1 MSDKTATHP
10 LRAVPGFYGDHP
22 GIQIGTYVSDG
33 TSDEHLQLLQQL
45 DVKWAMYIINER
57 DRHTAEYYKKCR
69 ERLAPVS
76 YTHLTLPTP
85 PYE

>member
-45 DVKWAMYIINER
+45 DNTVNDEDVLTING
-57 DRHTAEYYKKCR
+57 
-69 ERLAPVS
+69 LN
-76 YTHLTLPTP
+76 
-85 PYE
+85 